1 VLTVVETVYP
11 EGQLALQLMFVPWAW
26 RYHPDPDRL
35 IASKKPPARGG
46 EEAFRSCGVQSSAF
60 GRHAGGDLVDL
71 QHLPAGINPIPAALI
86 GMEQEFVG
94 SFSAKPVEWV
104 PLPGEALTPCSSWL

>member
-1 VLTVVETVYP
+1 MLTVVETVYP

-26 RYHPDPDRL
+26 RYNPDPDRV

-46 EEAFRSCGVQSSAF
+46 EEAFRDCVVPSPAF
-60 GRHAGGDLVDL
+60 GRLAGGDLVDL
-71 QHLPAGINPIPAALI
+71 QHLPAGINPIPGDLI

-94 SFSAKPVEWV
+94 SFSATPLESV
-104 PLPGEALTPCSSWL
+104 PLPGEA

>member
-26 RYHPDPDRL
+26 RYHPDPDRV

-46 EEAFRSCGVQSSAF
+46 EEAFRNCVVQSSAF
-60 GRHAGGDLVDL
+60 GRHAWGDFVDL

-94 SFSAKPVEWV
+94 SFSATPLEWV
-104 PLPGEALTPCSSWL
+104 PLPGEA